1 MNTPGKTIQ
10 LPVEGMRCGSCV
22 SRVERALAAVPGVAA
37 ARVNLATRVASLDI
51 THGFDPGRAREA
63 LKAAG
68 YDLPASPGEDA
79 GHDAH
84 AGHAHGHAHGH
95 VHADED
101 AGPAR
106 RRVVLAALLTLPL
119 FVLEMGGHLV
129 PAFHHWLHGMLGSS
143 GLNLLQFLLATVVL
157 FGPGL
162 VFFRHGVP
170 ALLRG
175 APEMNALVALGTGA
189 AWAYSTVATFAPD
202 AMPAGTAQ
210 LYFEPA
216 AVIVTL
222 ILLGRWLEARAR
234 GRTGAAI
241 QRLLG
246 LQAKTARVERDGGVH
261 EVPLGE
267 LRRGERVRVRPGETV
282 PVDGVVREGRSHVDE
297 SMVTGEPLPV
307 AREPGDRVVG
317 GTVNQTGALVVEAT
331 DLGADALLARIVRM
345 VQQAQGAKLPI
356 QALVDRVTGVFV
368 PVVIGVAIVT
378 ALLWWWL
385 GPAPSLPM
393 GLVVAVTVLIIACP
407 CAMGLATPTSVMV
420 GTGRAADHGVLF
432 RGSDALQ
439 SLRGVE
445 VIALD
450 KTGTLTEGRPALVDL
465 QAVDGFDAD
474 RALTLAAAVEADSE
488 HPLARAV
495 LQEASRRGLPRPQ
508 ATAFESVTGMGVR
521 ARVDGQHV
529 AVGAPRFLASLGIA
543 LEPHAP
549 LLDALSAKAHTPV
562 LLAVDGR
569 LAAVLAVADPVK
581 AGSREAIASLH
592 ALGVQVAML
601 SGDTEA
607 TAAAVARELGIDTVH
622 AGLLPGDKVEVL
634 RGLQSGGR
642 RVAFVGDG
650 INDAP
655 ALAAADVGI
664 AIGTGTDIAIESADV
679 VLMAGD
685 LRKVPAALALSRATL
700 RNIRQNL
707 FWAFAYNT
715 ALIPVA
721 AGVLYPAFGI
731 LLSPVLAAAAMAFSS
746 VFVVGNA
753 LRLRRFTPPSAATG
767 RD

>member
-1 MNTPGKTIQ
+1 MDRHDTTLQ

-22 SRVERALAAVPGVAA
+22 SRVERALAAVPGVSA
-37 ARVNLATRVASLDI
+37 ARVNLATREASLDVAD
-51 THGFDPGRAREA
+51 GFRVDAARRA
-63 LKAAG
+63 LQAAG
-68 YDLPASPGEDA
+68 YDTPAATLTDGLDGGDGDDRASTDT
-79 GHDAH
+79 
-84 AGHAHGHAHGH
+84 HAHHDRE
-95 VHADED
+95 AD
-101 AGPAR
+101 AAR
-106 RRVVLAALLTLPL
+106 DRFLFALALTLPV
-119 FVLEMGGHLV
+119 FVLEMGGHLL
-129 PAFHHWLHGMLGSS
+129 PAFHHWLHGTLGHF
-143 GLNLLQFLLATVVL
+143 GLNLLQFLLATAVL
-157 FGPGL
+157 FGPGR

-189 AWAYSTVATFAPD
+189 AWLYSTVATFAPA
-202 AMPAGTAQ
+202 AMPEGTAQ
-210 LYFEPA
+210 VYFEPA

-241 QRLLG
+241 RRLLD
-246 LQAKTARVERDGGVH
+246 LQAKTARVQRDGAVV
-261 EVPLGE
+261 EVAVDA

-297 SMVTGEPLPV
+297 AMVTGEPVPV
-307 AREPGDRVVG
+307 ARGPGDRVVG

-356 QALVDRVTGVFV
+356 QALVDRVTAVFV
-368 PVVIGVAIVT
+368 PVVIGVAVVT

-385 GPAPSLPM
+385 GPAPALPM

-407 CAMGLATPTSVMV
+407 CAMGLATPTSIMV
-420 GTGRAADHGVLF
+420 GTGRAADHGILF
-432 RGSDALQ
+432 RGGDALQ
-439 SLRGVE
+439 ALRGVA
-445 VIALD
+445 VVALD
-450 KTGTLTEGRPALVDL
+450 KTGTLTEGRPALVGL
-465 QAVDGFDAD
+465 HTVAGFDD
-474 RALTLAAAVEADSE
+474 DQALSLAAAVEADSE

-495 LQEASRRGLPRPQ
+495 LAAAKQRGIQPPAASD
-508 ATAFESVTGMGVR
+508 FDSVTGMGVR
-521 ARVDGQHV
+521 ARVQGRDV
-529 AVGAPRFLASLGIA
+529 AVGAPRFMTALGIDLQPQA
-543 LEPHAP
+543 GLLET
-549 LLDALSAKAHTPV
+549 LSAKAHTPV

-569 LAAVLAVADPVK
+569 LAAVLALADPIK
-581 AGSREAIASLH
+581 AGSREAVASLH
-592 ALGVQVAML
+592 ALGVEVAML

-607 TAAAVARELGIDTVH
+607 TARAVARELGIDAVH
-622 AGLLPGDKVEVL
+622 AGLLPDAKVEVL
-634 RGLQSGGR
+634 RRLQAEGR
-642 RVAFVGDG
+642 AVAFVGDG

-655 ALAAADVGI
+655 ALATAEVGI
-664 AIGTGTDIAIESADV
+664 AIGTGTDIAIESAEV

-753 LRLRRFTPPSAATG
+753 LRLRRFTPIATSAGQA
-767 RD
+767 